1 MVHNGINL
9 SSLLVAKF
17 REGFQISF
25 VQDQNCSVFH
35 VLVAAEIID
44 NVVQCSVVDRCF
56 FKIGCRVDNL
66 IFCLCRV
73 VENSFELSGSS
84 VTDQDL
90 AAHVSTDRLCYGS
103 FHYAVIVRVRKF
115 NHFFRFLGVCGDLLF
130 LDRYVAE
137 NGFCCVV
144 VAAFYGSACS
154 VAVGLNITPLV
165 CLATV

>member
-1 MVHNGINL
+1 MVYDGINL
-9 SSLLVAKF
+9 SSLLVTKF
-17 REGFQISF
+17 CEGFQVF
-25 VQDQNCSVFH
+25 LVQNQNCSVFH
-35 VLVAAEIID
+35 VLVTAERI
-44 NVVQCSVVDRCF
+44 NNFVQCSVVNCSHR
-56 FKIGCRVDNL
+56 KIGCRIDNL
-66 IFCLCRV
+66 IFCLCRI
-73 VENSFELSGSS
+73 VENSLELSGSS

-130 LDRYVAE
+130 LDRYIAE

-144 VAAFYGSACS
+144 VAAFCGAACS
-154 VAVGLNITPLV
+154 VTVGLNITPLV